1 MRLIAL
7 IVDKVFIKQV
17 INRGA
22 QIKTISDGVN
32 RNSAV
37 LPALQQMERTIR
49 SNSSASAFEN
59 RYYLFKFTAREKCM
73 LFTTPSISAVL
84 ATYLRQ
90 GMAAAL
96 LSTLAISAAQART
109 LDTAFGDVEVEGTP
123 ERVVT
128 LYEGALDA
136 ALAAGITP
144 LGAVTT
150 RGGDNVAEY
159 VEAHLGNDRPAI
171 MGVVREIN
179 IEAVLAQQPDLIL
192 APAQLSDE
200 QYQLLAQ
207 IAPTVVPHTQPLAA
221 DNWEAEARLYG
232 QALNRAGAIDEAIA
246 AVDQR
251 AAQLADA
258 VADANV
264 SGTAFL
270 VRWMPGGPMVM
281 SENLIATGLLERVG
295 LDVQGADLI
304 GERGVHSDVLSLE
317 NLSQVDGDWLFLATL
332 NEDGQEA
339 LEAAKQSAAFNRLN
353 VVQQNQVVP
362 VNGQLW
368 SSANGPLAAQAI
380 LDDIEAALL
389 P

>member
-1 MRLIAL
+1 M
-7 IVDKVFIKQV
+7 
-17 INRGA
+17 
-22 QIKTISDGVN
+22 
-32 RNSAV
+32 
-37 LPALQQMERTIR
+37 
-49 SNSSASAFEN
+49 
-59 RYYLFKFTAREKCM
+59 LFKILVNTAMTK
-73 LFTTPSISAVL
+73 TTSMAVILTKSARLSVTGL
-84 ATYLRQ
+84 
-90 GMAAAL
+90 L
-96 LSTLAISAAQART
+96 LSALAVGTAHART
-109 LDTAFGDVEVEGTP
+109 LDTAFGDVDVEGTP

-159 VEAHLGNDRPAI
+159 VEAHLGDDRPAI

-192 APAQLSDE
+192 APAQLSDQ
-200 QYQLLAQ
+200 QYQLLSQ

-221 DNWEAEARLYG
+221 DNWKAEAQLYG
-232 QALNRAGAIDEAIA
+232 EALNRETAIEEAIA

-251 AAQLADA
+251 TAELAEALAAAD
-258 VADANV
+258 V

-295 LDVQGADLI
+295 LDVQGANLI

-317 NLSQVDGDWLFLATL
+317 NLAEIDGDWLFLATL
-332 NEDGQEA
+332 NEDGQAA
-339 LEAAKQSAAFNRLN
+339 LEAAKQSAAFTRLE
-353 VVQQNQVVP
+353 VVQQEQVVP

>member
-1 MRLIAL
+1 MWIAKAPENDSHAP
-7 IVDKVFIKQV
+7 IHPKNGRF
-17 INRGA
+17 NRAGA
-22 QIKTISDGVN
+22 
-32 RNSAV
+32 
-37 LPALQQMERTIR
+37 LLCALFVST
-49 SNSSASAFEN
+49 
-59 RYYLFKFTAREKCM
+59 LV
-73 LFTTPSISAVL
+73 ISAL
-84 ATYLRQ
+84 GA
-90 GMAAAL
+90 
-96 LSTLAISAAQART
+96 STAHART
-109 LDTAFGDVEVEGTP
+109 LDTAFGNVDVEGTP

-136 ALAAGITP
+136 SLAAGITP

-159 VEAHLGNDRPAI
+159 VEAHLSDDRPAI

-192 APAQLSDE
+192 ASAQLSDE
-200 QYQLLAQ
+200 QYQLLSR

-221 DNWEAEARLYG
+221 DNWEAEARLFG
-232 QALNRAGAIDEAIA
+232 QALNREDAIEAAIS

-251 AAQLADA
+251 VQALADA
-258 VADANV
+258 LAEAYVEEADVGESAY
-264 SGTAFL
+264 L

-295 LDVQGADLI
+295 LDVQGGELI

-332 NEDGQEA
+332 NDDGQAA
-339 LEAAKQSAAFNRLN
+339 LDSAKQSAAFNRLN
-353 VVQQNQVVP
+353 VVQNERVVP

-380 LDDIEAALL
+380 LDDIENALL

>member
-1 MRLIAL
+1 MRAATL
-7 IVDKVFIKQV
+7 
-17 INRGA
+17 
-22 QIKTISDGVN
+22 
-32 RNSAV
+32 RNSIVV
-37 LPALQQMERTIR
+37 LLM
-49 SNSSASAFEN
+49 S
-59 RYYLFKFTAREKCM
+59 
-73 LFTTPSISAVL
+73 
-84 ATYLRQ
+84 
-90 GMAAAL
+90 GL
-96 LSTLAISAAQART
+96 LVSAAQART
-109 LDTAFGDVEVEGTP
+109 LDTAYGDVEVEGTP
-123 ERVVT
+123 ERIVT

-136 ALAAGITP
+136 SLAAGITP

-159 VEAHLGNDRPAI
+159 VEAHLGEDRPAI

-192 APAQLSDE
+192 APAQLPDE
-200 QYQLLAQ
+200 QYQLLSR
-207 IAPTVVPHTQPLAA
+207 IAPTVVPHSQPLAA
-221 DNWEAEARLYG
+221 DNWKAEARLYG
-232 QALNRAGAIDEAIA
+232 EALNREDAIEDAIN

-251 AAQLADA
+251 TSALAEA
-258 VADANV
+258 LTDANV

-281 SENLIATGLLERVG
+281 SENLIATGLLEQVG

-332 NEDGQEA
+332 NEDGQAA
-339 LEAAKQSAAFNRLN
+339 LDSAKQSPAFTRLN
-353 VVQQNQVVP
+353 VVQQEQVVP

>member
-1 MRLIAL
+1 
-7 IVDKVFIKQV
+7 
-17 INRGA
+17 
-22 QIKTISDGVN
+22 
-32 RNSAV
+32 
-37 LPALQQMERTIR
+37 
-49 SNSSASAFEN
+49 
-59 RYYLFKFTAREKCM
+59 M
-73 LFTTPSISAVL
+73 LVTTQSISAVI

-90 GMAAAL
+90 GVAAVL
-96 LSTLAISAAQART
+96 LSTLVVGAAQART

-159 VEAHLGNDRPAI
+159 VEAHLGDDRPAI

-179 IEAVLAQQPDLIL
+179 IEAVLAQQPELIL
-192 APAQLSDE
+192 APAQLSEE
-200 QYQLLAQ
+200 QYQLLSL

-232 QALNRAGAIDEAIA
+232 EALNRKEAIEEAIA

-251 AAQLADA
+251 TMELADA
-258 VADANV
+258 LADAEV
-264 SGTAFL
+264 GGTAFL

-295 LDVQGADLI
+295 LEVQGADLI

-339 LEAAKQSAAFNRLN
+339 LEAAKQSAAFNRLD
-353 VVQQNQVVP
+353 VVQQEQVVP

>member
-1 MRLIAL
+1 MRAATL
-7 IVDKVFIKQV
+7 
-17 INRGA
+17 
-22 QIKTISDGVN
+22 
-32 RNSAV
+32 RNSIVV
-37 LPALQQMERTIR
+37 LLM
-49 SNSSASAFEN
+49 S
-59 RYYLFKFTAREKCM
+59 
-73 LFTTPSISAVL
+73 
-84 ATYLRQ
+84 
-90 GMAAAL
+90 GL
-96 LSTLAISAAQART
+96 LVSAAQART
-109 LDTAFGDVEVEGTP
+109 LDTAYGDVEVEGTP
-123 ERVVT
+123 ERIVT

-136 ALAAGITP
+136 SLAAGITP

-159 VEAHLGNDRPAI
+159 VEAHLSEDRPAI

-192 APAQLSDE
+192 APAQLPDE
-200 QYQLLAQ
+200 QYQLLSR
-207 IAPTVVPHTQPLAA
+207 IAPTVVPHAQPLAA
-221 DNWEAEARLYG
+221 DNWKAEARLYG
-232 QALNRAGAIDEAIA
+232 EALNREDAIEDAIN

-251 AAQLADA
+251 TSALAEA
-258 VADANV
+258 LTDANV

-281 SENLIATGLLERVG
+281 SENLIATGLLEQVG

-332 NEDGQEA
+332 NEDGQAA
-339 LEAAKQSAAFNRLN
+339 LDSAKQSPAFTRLN
-353 VVQQNQVVP
+353 VVQQEQVVP